1 MILQERGQRRT
12 LEGEKPKSQQRP
24 RDRAPAW
31 TSLTTVAISIS

>member
-1 MILQERGQRRT
+1 MILQERNNAQI
-12 LEGEKPKSQQRP
+12 LEGEDPKPQEWP